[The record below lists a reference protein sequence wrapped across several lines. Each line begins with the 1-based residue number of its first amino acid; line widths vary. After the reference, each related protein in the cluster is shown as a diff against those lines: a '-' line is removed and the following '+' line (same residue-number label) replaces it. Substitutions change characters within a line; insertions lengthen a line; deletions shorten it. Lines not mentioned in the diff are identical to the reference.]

1 MVNRDMGK
9 WVYAIMAYSLLLIF
23 ASSCFAAHR
32 HLEKEYQAV
41 WCAEHDGTTEY
52 LLPDDTRVDCL
63 TNDFAIEFDFAVK
76 WAESI
81 GQALY
86 YALRTDRT
94 PGVVLILE
102 RQADRRYL
110 KRIEAVADVYGI
122 KVWTME
128 PKDLQR

>member
-1 MVNRDMGK
+1 MVK
-9 WVYAIMAYSLLLIF
+9 ICSWFIVLCLTATTAL
-23 ASSCFAAHR
+23 AAHK

-41 WCAEHDGTTEY
+41 WCEQHHGTTEY

-63 TNDFAIEFDFAVK
+63 TNEYAIEFDFAGK

-86 YALRTDRT
+86 YSLRTDRT

-102 RQADRRYL
+102 RQSDRRFL

-122 KVWTME
+122 KVWIME
-128 PKDLQR
+128 PKDLRP